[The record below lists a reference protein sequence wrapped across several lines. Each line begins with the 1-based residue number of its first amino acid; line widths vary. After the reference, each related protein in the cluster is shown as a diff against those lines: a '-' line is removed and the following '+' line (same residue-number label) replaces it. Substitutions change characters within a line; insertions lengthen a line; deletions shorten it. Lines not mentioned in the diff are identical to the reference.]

1 MMQFNYLFSAML
13 ATFQSTRTTKERIL
27 FFLLKCLL
35 YILQIVVEGHT
46 GHGSKSDIGID
57 DLSLTPGHC

>member
-1 MMQFNYLFSAML
+1 ML

>member
-1 MMQFNYLFSAML
+1 MMQFNYLFLQCSLLSKA
-13 ATFQSTRTTKERIL
+13 QEPPKKEFF